1 MKSRIAPDE
10 PFPPD
15 LRRLRTDDV
24 EILNSKVHREMEHEV
39 ATAGE
44 VDAETSHR
52 KEELREE
59 LDERD
64 SGPGLRLVV
73 DPPAEDADHHADDA
87 GTTREQ
93 VGEQR

>member
-1 MKSRIAPDE
+1 MKSRITPDE
-10 PFPPD
+10 PFPAD

-39 ATAGE
+39 ATSGE
-44 VDAETSHR
+44 VDAETSYR

-73 DPPAEDADHHADDA
+73 DHHADDDAHHADDA
-87 GTTREQ
+87 DAIGER
-93 VGEQR
+93 VVEQR